1 MQATKKVKL
10 SRDNILLIIVAGLA
24 SYMDA
29 ALLVSLGVALP
40 IWAANFH
47 LNSWL
52 VGVVSTLL
60 TVAVALGSL
69 AGGWLSDRFGRVR
82 VFNLDILFVGIG
94 AWVIAV
100 SHNIVVLLIGVVIA
114 GLASGADLP
123 TSLAVIS
130 ERVPKAVYGRAI
142 ALTQM
147 FWSIGILLS
156 QFLGFL
162 TANAGMGSPMTLF
175 GFIGTAALLNWLV
188 RVSSKH
194 LKAIEEAPRPADQQV
209 AEGAPKHYKLSTL
222 LKNST
227 FIVPL
232 ILLTVFYLFWNLPAN
247 TWGSF
252 VNYFLVTVGGRSQ
265 SYSTLIGLIANILGV
280 VLTIGYLRLA
290 DTKYRYPAM
299 VCGLIVALA
308 AFIAAGSFSSQW
320 QVFTIAYILYSGSNV
335 FTGETLY
342 KIWSQ
347 TFYPV
352 DARATLTGFSY
363 GFVRICTAIF
373 SLITPTL
380 MGYSPKLL
388 LWIMV
393 LCTAVFGGA
402 ALAIV
407 ALLKRRHLSDAAL
420 NATKG

>member
-1 MQATKKVKL
+1 MAKTKVKL
-10 SRDNILLIIVAGLA
+10 SRDNVLLIIVAGLA

-40 IWAANFH
+40 IWTKAFA
-47 LNSWL
+47 LNSWM

-60 TVAVALGSL
+60 TIAVALGSL
-69 AGGWLSDRFGRVR
+69 TGGWLSDRFGRVT
-82 VFNLDILFVGIG
+82 VFNVDIFFVGIG
-94 AWVIAV
+94 AAVIAA
-100 SHNIVVLLIGVVIA
+100 SRNLTMLLIGVVIA

-142 ALTQM
+142 ALTQL
-147 FWSIGILLS
+147 FWTVGILLS

-162 TANAGMGSPMTLF
+162 TADQALGSAATLF
-175 GFIGTAALLNWLV
+175 GFIALVAFLNWGV
-188 RVSSKH
+188 RVFSKRI
-194 LKAIEEAPRPADQQV
+194 KAIEATRVVEADTDTPKA
-209 AEGAPKHYKLSTL
+209 AKHYTLGML
-222 LKNST
+222 LKNKA
-227 FIVPL
+227 FVLPL
-232 ILLTVFYLFWNLPAN
+232 VLLTTFYLFWNLPAN

-265 SYSTLIGLIANILGV
+265 AYSTLIALIANIFGL
-280 VLTIGYLRLA
+280 VLNVGYLKLA

-299 VCGLIVALA
+299 VGGLLVALV
-308 AFIAAGSFSSQW
+308 AFVAAGLFSGEW
-320 QVFTIAYILYSGSNV
+320 QIFTVAYIMYSGSNV

-352 DARATLTGFSY
+352 DARATMTGFSY

-373 SLITPTL
+373 SLVTPTL

-393 LCTAVFGGA
+393 ACTVIFGSC
-402 ALAIV
+402 ALRIV
-407 ALLKRRHLSDAAL
+407 ALLKSRHLESVSV
-420 NATKG
+420 N